1 MKENVFNDPKYLKEF
16 VLQILFLA
24 LKFTRYIFCDFLW
37 FFNWCFSLK
46 KRKAQIFIM
55 IFWWVYWSE
64 TQKKMKNINLVT
76 LWLHISFS
84 RATSSSQK
92 MPNFSLEK
100 LRRQQQSWCAEA
112 SRRKNLPKR
121 RQFPLLMISD
131 ALT

>member
-1 MKENVFNDPKYLKEF
+1 MKENVLNDPKYLKEF

-24 LKFTRYIFCDFLW
+24 LKVTRFFTFFCDFSIDVFLWKNAKLRFSLW
-37 FFNWCFSLK
+37 FFGEFT
-46 KRKAQIFIM
+46 RARHR
-55 IFWWVYWSE
+55 
-64 TQKKMKNINLVT
+64 KKMKNINPVT

-100 LRRQQQSWCAEA
+100 LQQSWCAA

>member
-24 LKFTRYIFCDFLW
+24 LKFTRFIFLW
-37 FFNWCFSLK
+37 FFNWCFVFEKNAKLRFSLWFFGEFTGA
-46 KRKAQIFIM
+46 RHR
-55 IFWWVYWSE
+55 
-64 TQKKMKNINLVT
+64 KKMKNINLVT

-100 LRRQQQSWCAEA
+100 LRRQQQSWCV
-112 SRRKNLPKR
+112 RRHHDEKIYQKEGNFR
-121 RQFPLLMISD
+121 CWWSLM
-131 ALT
+131 LWLN